1 MFGLTKDQFLG
12 RTSLDPAWKVIREDG
27 FDYLGDEHPSMAA
40 LKTGNPVHNKVA
52 GVLNPIKQDYVWLN
66 INELINRKRN
76 RFELEFKMKH
86 KDGHWVDILSRAN
99 AVFNDN
105 GEAIRIIGTH
115 VDISERKVAER
126 QQAETRHELENRNHF
141 IEMILDS
148 LPIGM
153 GVNYVD
159 SGEVTYLNNKFA
171 EIYGWSKA
179 DFPNVIVFFNKVFPD
194 PKKREILKARIM
206 NDIASGDPDRMIWED
221 LEITTSKGDKRI
233 VTAFNIP
240 IFDQNLMISTVQDV
254 TEKRKLEAHV
264 QQTQRMEAIG
274 TLAGGIAHDFNNM
287 LSIIIGNISY
297 VISICNKNSEFE
309 DVLLEA
315 LGGAK
320 RAQDLTQQLLTFTKG
335 GEPIKKIHDVNKLVE
350 EAAGFVTHGSK
361 SKCVFKI
368 SKAQLMS
375 EVDAGQ
381 INQVMSNL
389 IINSDQAMPDGGI
402 INLHTDIVRIEPGNS
417 FEIAA
422 GEYIKITIEDQ
433 GIGIEK
439 RHIPKIFEPYFT
451 TKQEGSGL
459 GLATVYSIIKR
470 HHGHITAY
478 SEIGKGT
485 VFHIYLPS
493 SSKSSVE
500 SESNL
505 ALRHKG
511 HGKILSRIPGTRI
524 PGTDSG
530 DRIPGTGFRGQL
542 T

>member
-1 MFGLTKDQFLG
+1 
-12 RTSLDPAWKVIREDG
+12 
-27 FDYLGDEHPSMAA
+27 
-40 LKTGNPVHNKVA
+40 
-52 GVLNPIKQDYVWLN
+52 
-66 INELINRKRN
+66 
-76 RFELEFKMKH
+76 
-86 KDGHWVDILSRAN
+86 
-99 AVFNDN
+99 
-105 GEAIRIIGTH
+105 
-115 VDISERKVAER
+115 
-126 QQAETRHELENRNHF
+126 
-141 IEMILDS
+141 
-148 LPIGM
+148 M

-320 RAQDLTQQLLTFTKG
+320 RAQDLTQQLLTFAKG

-511 HGKILSRIPGTRI
+511 HGKILVLDDERPILKMIGRMLSNMGYATETVTDGAEAIQRYRETHESGEKFDLVILDLTVPGGLGGAGIIPELLKIDPNVRAVVS
-524 PGTDSG
+524 SG
-530 DRIPGTGFRGQL
+530 YSNDPIMANFQDYGFCGVVPKPYSQEQL
-542 T
+542 SNLLNDVLNEASG